1 MEVSI
6 KMNLYVKVSFSFGL
20 CVSIA
25 DCSTV
30 QYYLHMIWR
39 IIFFSLCTYVSFTR
53 KSFCLPDEN
62 ELTFELFRGCTRST
76 GHYLS
81 PFATAWSDNGQPEVV
96 YFRSLQFPPPFLIEQ
111 HCYNCPLLALL
122 TFWPLFLGHRLHY
135 RVAYN
140 IKERHVTRVETR
152 SYITTL
158 LLLVRAEQRQG
169 ICLIHNFYVYK
180 RGSTSNRCNI
190 YIFYNK
196 KFYKIL

>member
-1 MEVSI
+1 MGTTAVSSTVVIGYKVPDHRWFSEIKNYFLVQNTIKKGMEVSI

-62 ELTFELFRGCTRST
+62 ELTFELFRVCTRST

-96 YFRSLQFPPPFLIEQ
+96 YFRSRQFPPPFLKEQ
-111 HCYNCPLLALL
+111 HCCNCPLLALL
-122 TFWPLFLGHRLHY
+122 TVWPLFLGHRLHY
-135 RVAYN
+135 RVA
-140 IKERHVTRVETR
+140 
-152 SYITTL
+152 
-158 LLLVRAEQRQG
+158 
-169 ICLIHNFYVYK
+169 
-180 RGSTSNRCNI
+180 
-190 YIFYNK
+190 
-196 KFYKIL
+196 